1 MNILPVGFMSVEG
14 AWFIL
19 IVCAILLFICGVLVG
34 IFMEKTPK

>member
-19 IVCAILLFICGVLVG
+19 LLCGIMLFVCGWFVG
-34 IFMEKTPK
+34 YFCAKIEK